1 MQTLSFVLS
10 TLGLISM
17 IISFLIKGKNM
28 KKILFF
34 VFMGNV
40 LVAASY
46 FAGGSG
52 INGAASCCV
61 GALQSIINY
70 FFESKNKP
78 LPKWLVVIY
87 GLSFVGVNLAVSGF
101 NGLSILAIAATLA
114 FVMCIGQK
122 NGAKYR
128 FWTLINIILWCVYD
142 IISKSY
148 SVVPTHICEFI
159 FVLTGMIIHDRK
171 KKEKTEE
178 TVKN

>member
-1 MQTLSFVLS
+1 MDILSTVLS
-10 TLGLISM
+10 TLGLVSM

-34 VFMGNV
+34 VSLANI

-46 FAGGSG
+46 FVGGSG
-52 INGAASCCV
+52 INGVASCCL
-61 GALQSIINY
+61 GAIQAIINY

-87 GLSFVGVNLAVSGF
+87 GLSFVIVNLVVSGF
-101 NGLSILAIAATLA
+101 NGLSVLAIFATLA

-128 FWTLINIILWCVYD
+128 FWTIINIVLWCLYD
-142 IISKSY
+142 FISGSY
-148 SVVPTHICEFI
+148 SVLITHIPELV
-159 FVLTGMIIHDRK
+159 FVLVGVLIHDRK
-171 KKEKTEE
+171 KKDKTEE
-178 TVKN
+178 AVK